1 MDLMKDYKLITMTN
15 ETLQKLI
22 GSWFPNPETDK
33 VSEVIEV
40 SETEEGTEEKIETQ
54 EPINPSLLEFT
65 EEGSQFLNI
74 LVKPECLHQLMSQLK
89 SNSETRFD
97 YLFCLSGVDWGE
109 ELGIVYHLESTT
121 HRHTI
126 VVKVKT
132 ENRETPT
139 FDTVSDIWATADFHE
154 REVFD
159 FFGVKFNNHPNLKYL
174 FLTENWEGYP
184 LRKDYVDEI
193 NMVIK

>member
-1 MDLMKDYKLITMTN
+1 MTN
-15 ETLQKLI
+15 EELKDLI
-22 GSWFPNPETDK
+22 GSWFPNPETNK
-33 VSEVIEV
+33 ISENIEV
-40 SETEEGTEEKIETQ
+40 SENEHASEEALEPSK
-54 EPINPSLLEFT
+54 PINPSLLEFT

-74 LVKPECLHQLMSQLK
+74 NVKPKQLHALMNQLK
-89 SNSETRFD
+89 SNEQTKFD

-109 ELGIVYHLESTT
+109 ELGVVYHLESTT

-126 VVKVKT
+126 VVKANTKD
-132 ENRETPT
+132 REKPIL
-139 FDTVSDIWATADFHE
+139 DSVYDIWATAEFHE

-159 FFGVKFNNHPNLKYL
+159 FFGIKFNNHPNLKRL
-174 FLTENWEGYP
+174 FLTDDWEGYP